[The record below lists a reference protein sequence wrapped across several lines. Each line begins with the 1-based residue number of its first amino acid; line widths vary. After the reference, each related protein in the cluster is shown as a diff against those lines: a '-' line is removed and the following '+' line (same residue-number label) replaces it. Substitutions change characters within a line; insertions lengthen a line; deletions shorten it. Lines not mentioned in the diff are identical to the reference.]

1 MCSDPAAKEAIA
13 NLRFEI
19 RELKDLK
26 LDQRLTRLETYF
38 KVLGFLVGIVGPI
51 VTALA
56 SKLLDHLF

>member
-13 NLRFEI
+13 NLRSELREI
-19 RELKDLK
+19 KDLK

-38 KVLGFLVGIVGPI
+38 KVLGFLVGIVGPV

-56 SKLLDHLF
+56 SKLLDRIF